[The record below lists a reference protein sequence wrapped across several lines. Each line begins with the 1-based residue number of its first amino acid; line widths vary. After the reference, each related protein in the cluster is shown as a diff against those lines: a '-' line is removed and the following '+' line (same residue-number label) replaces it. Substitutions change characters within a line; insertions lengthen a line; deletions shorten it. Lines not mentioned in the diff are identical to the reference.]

1 MLDKN
6 ISNIY
11 RKKIFQ
17 YLQKDRAGGQNSPIL
32 AKRGKWLLT
41 VQLKSYIGDS
51 YLILSIFQSRLQI
64 THL

>member
-41 VQLKSYIGDS
+41 GQLKSYVGD
-51 YLILSIFQSRLQI
+51 
-64 THL
+64 